1 MGGEGISERGFFKE
15 KLGEEVR
22 SVGGR
27 RKKGG
32 RKEKEK
38 TAKERAAPTTSVELN
53 KWEVI
58 LG

>member
-1 MGGEGISERGFFKE
+1 
-15 KLGEEVR
+15 LGEEER
-22 SVGGR
+22 SVGER
-27 RKKGG
+27 RKRGG